1 MASNG
6 AYNLTVDGELRYVLQ
21 WFDEW
26 TDFQREDFVPYLVSY
41 LARQGGTAVHVNGII
56 DGMAQL
62 NPGQDKPMSLF
73 QCRVKLFNEWCTK
86 WPQDF
91 KAKLLERLEQ
101 IDSQIADRIRSEL
114 LLDGASSNGT
124 SSNEVTVN
132 GSIEVAAENESSTSP
147 TTVFP
152 HEVAAPVPVLVADED

>member
-1 MASNG
+1 MASIG

-21 WFDEW
+21 WFSEW
-26 TDFQREDFVPYLVSY
+26 TEFQREDFVPFLASY
-41 LARQGGTAVHVNGII
+41 LQSGKTNVHVNGII

-86 WPQDF
+86 WPQEF

-101 IDSQIADRIRSEL
+101 IDSQIAARIRSEL
-114 LLDGASSNGT
+114 LLDGTSSNGT

-132 GSIEVAAENESSTSP
+132 GGIEVAAENESSTSP

-152 HEVAAPVPVLVADED
+152 HEVVAPVPVLVADED